1 MRGTPG
7 TRETGEMRED
17 DDENPR
23 AAYQSPAEGP
33 AGAAP
38 GGRAPAGE
46 RARGRARSAVRGEQD
61 AARRGYRA

>member
-1 MRGTPG
+1 
-7 TRETGEMRED
+7 MRED